1 MWNRNLVSTLLA
13 TVALGLSGC
22 QIDNNFN
29 RATAEEKPKIVASY
43 SVLCHF
49 LTEIAED
56 TIDLTCLIDGQED
69 PHTYSPTPSQRKA
82 LEQARVIFYGGYDFE
97 PQVINLITAV
107 DENIPKIAVHEEV
120 ITDPIMTEH
129 EHDEHQHEEGEQEAE
144 THSEDREEELSA
156 DPHIW
161 HDVYN
166 AIAMVEY
173 LQSSLL
179 QLNPSQAALYL
190 ENYGKLT
197 EELTQL
203 HVWIQEQIATIPE
216 EQRILVTTH
225 DALNYYVSAYEL
237 KEYKTLQGLS
247 PDDAPSAADLK
258 NLVAEIEQTQVP
270 TIFAE
275 TSSNNRTINN
285 VAREAEV
292 KLSNR
297 QLITDGLGA
306 EGTDSDTYRKM
317 MMHNTCAIVNGLG
330 GKCQPTN

>member
-1 MWNRNLVSTLLA
+1 MWNRHLIPALLA
-13 TVALGLSGC
+13 TATLTIGGC
-22 QIDNNFN
+22 Q
-29 RATAEEKPKIVASY
+29 ATDKSQEALAVEEPKIIASY

-56 TIDLTCLIDGQED
+56 TIDLTCLIDRKQD

-97 PQVINLITAV
+97 PQIIDLIAAV
-107 DENIPKIAVHEEV
+107 DEDIPKIAVHEAV
-120 ITDPIMTEH
+120 VTDPIMAKHEHSEEEEH
-129 EHDEHQHEEGEQEAE
+129 EGHEQ
-144 THSEDREEELSA
+144 EELSA
-156 DPHIW
+156 DSHIW

-166 AIAMVEY
+166 AIAMIEY
-173 LQSSLL
+173 LHSSLL

-190 ENYGKLT
+190 ENYGKIK

-225 DALNYYVSAYEL
+225 DALNYYASTYEL
-237 KEYKTLQGLS
+237 TEYKTLQGIS

-275 TSSNNRTINN
+275 ASGNNRTINN
-285 VAREAEV
+285 VAREAGV
-292 KLSNR
+292 KLSDR

-306 EGTDSDTYRKM
+306 LGTDTDTYSKM

-330 GKCQPTN
+330 GKCQPMNLKDKEQ